1 MGLVR
6 LLLALAVV
14 AAHAGPP
21 GGVAWLEMTGG
32 PASVQCFYV
41 ISGFYMAL
49 ILNEKYV
56 GPGSYGVFVRSRLWR
71 LLPMFFVV
79 LAATLLLGWV
89 LHAGF
94 GITIEP
100 FATWREHG
108 PGMPWSHA
116 FVLAASNVT
125 IVGQDLVNFAAVDP
139 TTHRLF
145 FTPDFHGE
153 VQPGWQFLLVPQA
166 WTIALELAFYALA
179 PLLVRRHA
187 LWLAVGVL
195 ASLGL
200 RVWLMRHFQVR
211 HDPWTYRFFPT
222 ELAMFLAG
230 AFAFRAH
237 RSLAAR
243 GWLRPSACAMA
254 TLLLLGLIAGYRLLP
269 GWCCSAPY
277 GVPLLAAVTT
287 VLLPWVFHGT
297 RESRVDRAIGEL
309 SYPVYLVHYL
319 FVFVAGAVAWPWLD
333 RHRGVVLLVVTLAA
347 AWLLWRTVGLPLETR
362 RQRVGERLQPA
373 APAAGAVATG

>member
-100 FATWREHG
+100 FAT
-108 PGMPWSHA
+108 
-116 FVLAASNVT
+116 
-125 IVGQDLVNFAAVDP
+125 
-139 TTHRLF
+139 
-145 FTPDFHGE
+145 
-153 VQPGWQFLLVPQA
+153 
-166 WTIALELAFYALA
+166 
-179 PLLVRRHA
+179 
-187 LWLAVGVL
+187 
-195 ASLGL
+195 
-200 RVWLMRHFQVR
+200 
-211 HDPWTYRFFPT
+211 
-222 ELAMFLAG
+222 G
-230 AFAFRAH
+230 AN
-237 RSLAAR
+237 
-243 GWLRPSACAMA
+243 
-254 TLLLLGLIAGYRLLP
+254 T
-269 GWCCSAPY
+269 
-277 GVPLLAAVTT
+277 
-287 VLLPWVFHGT
+287 
-297 RESRVDRAIGEL
+297 
-309 SYPVYLVHYL
+309 
-319 FVFVAGAVAWPWLD
+319 
-333 RHRGVVLLVVTLAA
+333 
-347 AWLLWRTVGLPLETR
+347 
-362 RQRVGERLQPA
+362 
-373 APAAGAVATG
+373 APACRGRTRSCWPPAT